1 MPPSKI
7 ESGRKRKHE
16 KDLSNEIETVI
27 KKHSDNKCSEPDGFT
42 EKFYQTFRKELAPIF
57 LKLFLK
63 KKL

>member
-1 MPPSKI
+1 MPSSKT

-16 KDLSNEIETVI
+16 KNLSNENETVI
-27 KKHSDNKCSEPDGFT
+27 KKHSNNKYPEPDGFT
-42 EKFYQTFRKELAPIF
+42 EKFYQTFRKKLAPIF